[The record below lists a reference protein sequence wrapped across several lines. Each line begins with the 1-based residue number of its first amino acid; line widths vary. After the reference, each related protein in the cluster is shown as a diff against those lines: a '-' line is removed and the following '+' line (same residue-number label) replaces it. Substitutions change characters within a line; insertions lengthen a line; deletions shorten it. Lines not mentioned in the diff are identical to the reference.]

1 MNISQLKYAVEIEK
15 AGSITQAAENLFMG
29 QPNLSKA
36 IKELETE
43 LGITIFKRTS
53 TGVAITSAGRE
64 FLLYAK
70 SILSKINEIEE
81 IYIKKSKNTAAFSL
95 CAAQADYVYQAFLRL
110 ARNIESDEMDIKFKE
125 TDSVTAAKAVADG
138 EFNMGIIRWEKK
150 YRSNFLS
157 YFEDKNLGYEEI
169 WDFERLAVMS
179 ENHPLA
185 NCENLDKAMLSDY
198 IQVMRG
204 DLSVPFMSVAESRIE
219 RTAQSKKKIYMFE
232 RSSRYNLLSMSKNA
246 YTLSPP
252 VTEATLKKYGL
263 IQRKVAGSHSSD
275 VFIYRKDYIKSD
287 LDLEYI
293 NYLENIIEGLGEK
306 L

>member
-1 MNISQLKYAVEIEK
+1 MNLSQFKYAVEIEK

-43 LGITIFKRTS
+43 LGIAIFKRTS
-53 TGVAITSAGRE
+53 TGVAVTAAGRE
-64 FLLYAK
+64 FLMYAK
-70 SILSKINEIEE
+70 NILAKINEIEE
-81 IYIKKSKNTAAFSL
+81 LYINKSKNMASFSL
-95 CAAQADYVYQAFLRL
+95 CAAQADYVYQAFLKL
-110 ARNIESDEMDIKFKE
+110 AKNIDSDEMDIKFKE

-150 YRSNFLS
+150 YLSNFLS
-157 YFEDKNLGYEEI
+157 FFEDKNLGYEKI

-185 NCENLDKAMLSDY
+185 DCEHLDKTMLSDY
-198 IQVMRG
+198 VQVMRG
-204 DLSVPFMSVAESRIE
+204 DLSVPFMSAAELRNE

-232 RSSRYNLLSMSKNA
+232 RSSRYNLLSMSETA

-252 VTEATLKKYGL
+252 VTKATLKKYKL

-275 VFIYRKDYIKSD
+275 VLIYRKDYIKSD
-287 LDLEYI
+287 LDFEYI
-293 NYLENIIEGLGEK
+293 GYLDSIIK
-306 L
+306 SFSI